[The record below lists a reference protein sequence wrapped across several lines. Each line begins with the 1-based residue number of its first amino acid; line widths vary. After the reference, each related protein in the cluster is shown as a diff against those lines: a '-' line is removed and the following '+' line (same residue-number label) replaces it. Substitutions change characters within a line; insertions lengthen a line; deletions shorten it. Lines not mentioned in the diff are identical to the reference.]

1 MNDET
6 KKSTLAALTGE
17 SDTDLLGTLLDI
29 AGRRIVERA
38 YPFVADKS
46 RVPVPPRY
54 DLLQVQLAQDMY
66 NRRGAEGQTAHS
78 ENGVNR
84 SYEDSDKLLS
94 TVVQRGRTSGAA
106 RDISGATVASDADG
120 NVTVT
125 LGSLEL
131 HEGYDFVVEDGVVY
145 GIVGYSGQVSVP

>member
-1 MNDET
+1 MTAND
-6 KKSTLAALTGE
+6 KIKTLAALTGE
-17 SDTDLLGTLLDI
+17 PDTELLSTLLDI

-46 RVPVPPRY
+46 RIPVPPRY
-54 DLLQVQLAQDMY
+54 DMLHVQLAQDMY

-94 TVVQRGRTSGAA
+94 TVYQRGKVAGGAA
-106 RDISGATVASDADG
+106 DISSATVASDNG
-120 NVTVT
+120 TVTVT
-125 LGSLEL
+125 MGDRALS
-131 HEGYDFVVEDGVVY
+131 EGYDYVVEDGVVY
-145 GIVGYSGQVSVP
+145 GIVDYRGQVSVP